1 MFKVFVFI
9 CAVTVS
15 IVGYGFVVYVCDC
28 FVVYVFRS
36 LEVDGFRVQAV
47 GMFQRVKF

>member
-1 MFKVFVFI
+1 MFKVLVLICVF
-9 CAVTVS
+9 TV
-15 IVGYGFVVYVCDC
+15 GDG

-36 LEVDGFRVQAV
+36 LEMDGFRAQAV